1 MSLEDQIPEDF
12 EGREGF
18 LEKFKDVPALAK
30 SYKELQKSLGSSV
43 RVPAPEASQEERS
56 EFFRRL
62 GTPESADGY
71 EVLEGAEEWSK
82 KVKEAA
88 HRAHLTKDQWRTL
101 GQMQAKEAAQEKEAF
116 EQDLSA
122 SQESARSR
130 YGDRYEATV
139 EKAKKAM
146 AAMSEKN
153 EHLAPSLDGIDLRD
167 AGALEL
173 FSMVGDMMA
182 DGSSP
187 TDGGSGEVE
196 PEGGDDIELAM
207 RIRALMKMPS
217 FQNRRD
223 PENEKVQYEYREK
236 LKELKSR
243 GYDSVWDRRLKNNPW
258 G

>member
-1 MSLEDQIPEDF
+1 MSLEDHLPEDF
-12 EGREGF
+12 DGREGF
-18 LEKFKDVPALAK
+18 LEKFKDVPSLAR

-56 EFFRRL
+56 AFFQRL
-62 GTPESADGY
+62 GAPDSPEGY
-71 EVLEGAEEWSK
+71 EELEGAEEWSK
-82 KVKEAA
+82 TARAAA
-88 HRAHLTKDQWRTL
+88 HRAHLTKDQWKTL
-101 GQMQAKEAAQEKEAF
+101 GAIQVAESAQEREGL
-116 EQDLSA
+116 ERGLSD

-130 YGDRYEATV
+130 YGDQYETMV

-146 AAMSEKN
+146 ETLSEKN
-153 EHLAPSLDGIDLRD
+153 EHLAPSLEGIDLRD

-187 TDGGSGEVE
+187 VDGGTAEAT
-196 PEGGDDIELAM
+196 PEGGNDIELAM
-207 RIRALMKMPS
+207 RIRELMKMPS

-236 LKELKSR
+236 LKELKAR
-243 GYDSVWDRRLKNNPW
+243 GYHSVFDPRLKNNPW
-258 G
+258 